1 MLKDILPFLELKG
14 QFDKL
19 TDRTETRSL
28 SLPKGPFPNRIF
40 IPSLTHP
47 ALKDVFSFRGY
58 ASASFREIPCS
69 SVAMLLLPSVKFR
82 VRPWQMLLLLL
93 LSFHPSVAI

>member
-1 MLKDILPFLELKG
+1 MQAHRKDFSVPEFNG

-47 ALKDVFSFRGY
+47 ALNDVF
-58 ASASFREIPCS
+58 C
-69 SVAMLLLPSVKFR
+69 FR
-82 VRPWQMLLLLL
+82 VILWQMLILNYRR
-93 LSFHPSVAI
+93 